1 MPYEGEYATYRPLQ
15 RISENQRVK
24 SLLARSK
31 FLETS
36 RFSHIPKPVEA
47 PTQTTT
53 LPQFILAI
61 DGSYAEVDVKNGY
74 PGAKIGYCT
83 AASVLLDLHL
93 IDQLDA
99 ERPVD
104 PVEFRKTEQAASV
117 DAALPGSNVVTRRQ
131 KSARASFREELY
143 DLFSEIVVDE
153 DDRMNLLSTYET
165 LLALKPTANP
175 QSCPYKESDGCTA
188 EFAIRPG
195 YSTCPTCGRPVF
207 STDALRIHE
216 RFSDIGTNGE
226 AFGLVMQVIERL
238 LAIYFLHSFER
249 QNLLSRLTSLAFFI
263 DGPLAAFGPPAWLS
277 AAISQEL
284 KRLNQKVQKETGQD
298 LLILGIE
305 KTGAFVQH
313 FEEIDQTETPG
324 QQLFSARQYMLL
336 TDSYIKERIL
346 QSDSNKRYGEDTYFG
361 RKFFYKAQSGARI
374 VASIPF
380 LTDDQDTLDSDDIT
394 LYPQFA
400 SVCALLDRVV
410 SSRYANAVS
419 PLIAANAQAAIPLQL
434 GSKVLTQLAK
444 ALLGTADNG
453 RQG

>member
-1 MPYEGEYATYRPLQ
+1 MPYEGEYATYRPLH
-15 RISENQRVK
+15 RISECQRVT
-24 SLLARSK
+24 SLLSRSK
-31 FLETS
+31 LLEAARATYA
-36 RFSHIPKPVEA
+36 PKPIEA
-47 PTQTTT
+47 PPQTPT
-53 LPQFILAI
+53 LPPFILAI

-74 PGAKIGYCT
+74 PGAKVGYCT

-93 IDQLDA
+93 IGELDA

-131 KSARASFREELY
+131 NSARASFREELY
-143 DLFSEIVVDE
+143 DLFTDIVVDE
-153 DDRMNLLSTYET
+153 DDRTNLLSTYET

-175 QSCPYKESDGCTA
+175 QSCPYKESHGCTA
-188 EFAIRPG
+188 ELAVG
-195 YSTCPTCGRPVF
+195 AGCTACPTCGRPIY

-216 RFSDIGTNGE
+216 RFRDIGTNGE

-238 LAIYFLHSFER
+238 LVIHLLRCFER
-249 QNLLSRLTSLAFFI
+249 RDILQRLTSLAFFI

-277 AAISQEL
+277 AAICKEL
-284 KRLNQKVQKETGQD
+284 KRLNAKVQESTGQD

-324 QQLFSARQYMLL
+324 QQLFSGRQYMLL
-336 TDSYIKERIL
+336 TDGYIKDRIL
-346 QSDSNKRYGEDTYFG
+346 HSDSNKRYGQDTYFG
-361 RKFFYKAQSGARI
+361 RKFFYKTQSDARI
-374 VASIPF
+374 VASLPF
-380 LTDDQDTLDSDDIT
+380 LSDTQDTLDSDDIS

-400 SVCALLDRVV
+400 TICALLDRVV

-434 GSKVLTQLAK
+434 GSKVLTQLAR
-444 ALLGTADNG
+444 ALLGTAENG
-453 RQG
+453 R

>member
-1 MPYEGEYATYRPLQ
+1 MSYEGEYATYRPLH
-15 RISENQRVK
+15 RISECQRVT

-31 FLETS
+31 LLQAAQATYA
-36 RFSHIPKPVEA
+36 PKPAEA
-47 PTQTTT
+47 PPLVPA
-53 LPQFILAI
+53 LPRFILAI

-74 PGAKIGYCT
+74 PGAKVGYIT
-83 AASVLLDLHL
+83 TASVLLDLHL
-93 IDQLDA
+93 ISELDV

-104 PVEFRKTEQAASV
+104 PVAFRKTEQAASV

-131 KSARASFREELY
+131 DSAKASFREELY
-143 DLFSEIVVDE
+143 DLLTDIVVDE
-153 DDRMNLLSTYET
+153 DDRTNLLATYEA
-165 LLALKPTANP
+165 LLALKPTTKS
-175 QSCPYKESDGCTA
+175 QSCPYKESHGCTA
-188 EFAIRPG
+188 EFMVAPG
-195 YSTCPTCGRPVF
+195 CTTCPTCGGPVY

-216 RFSDIGTNGE
+216 RFRDIGTNGE

-238 LAIYFLHSFER
+238 LIVHFLRCFER
-249 QNLLSRLTSLAFFI
+249 RDLLQRLTSLAFFI

-284 KRLNQKVQKETGQD
+284 KRLNQKVQAATGQD

-305 KTGAFVQH
+305 NTGAFVQH

-324 QQLFSARQYMLL
+324 QQLFSKRQYMLL
-336 TDSYIKERIL
+336 MDGYIKERIL
-346 QSDSNKRYGEDTYFG
+346 HSDSHKRYGEDTYFG

-380 LTDDQDTLDSDDIT
+380 LSDVQDTLDSDDIS

-400 SVCALLDRVV
+400 AVFTLLDRVV
-410 SSRYANAVS
+410 SSRYVNAVS

-434 GSKVLTQLAK
+434 GSKVLTQLAR
-444 ALLGTADNG
+444 ALLGTAENG
-453 RQG
+453 M

>member
-1 MPYEGEYATYRPLQ
+1 LDAAKTAYAPR
-15 RISENQRVK
+15 
-24 SLLARSK
+24 
-31 FLETS
+31 
-36 RFSHIPKPVEA
+36 PVEA
-47 PTQTTT
+47 PPQVPV
-53 LPQFILAI
+53 LPRFILAI

-74 PGAKIGYCT
+74 PGAKVGYCT
-83 AASVLLDLHL
+83 AASVLLDLDL
-93 IDQLDA
+93 VGRLDA

-131 KSARASFREELY
+131 SSARASFREELY
-143 DLFSEIVVDE
+143 DLFTDIIVDE
-153 DDRMNLLSTYET
+153 DDRTNLLTTYEV

-175 QSCPYKESDGCTA
+175 QSCPYEESHGCSARFTVGARCTA
-188 EFAIRPG
+188 
-195 YSTCPTCGRPVF
+195 CPTCGRPVY

-216 RFSDIGTNGE
+216 RFRDNGTNGE

-238 LAIYFLHSFER
+238 LVVHFLRCFER
-249 QNLLSRLTSLAFFI
+249 RNLLQRLTSLAFFI

-277 AAISQEL
+277 AAIGKEL
-284 KRLNQKVQKETGQD
+284 KRLNQKVRESTGQD

-313 FEEIDQTETPG
+313 FEEIDETETPG
-324 QQLFSARQYMLL
+324 QQLFSPRQYLLL
-336 TDSYIKERIL
+336 TDKYIKERIL
-346 QSDSNKRYGEDTYFG
+346 HSDSHKRYGEDTYFG
-361 RKFFYKAQSGARI
+361 RKFFYKTQSEARI
-374 VASIPF
+374 VSTIPF
-380 LTDDQDTLDSDDIT
+380 LTDAQDTLDSDDIS

-400 SVCALLDRVV
+400 AICTLLDRVV

-444 ALLGTADNG
+444 ALLGTAENG
-453 RQG
+453 K